1 MALDPYSIGG
11 AVLGGLLSSGKSDSG
26 SQTVNRDPWGP
37 SQEWLKGLLGS
48 GQNLQKYYQANPLS
62 RQQQAAYGNQFGLA
76 EQARQTMPGLLGQ
89 MSSTQFFDRTKPL
102 DRPQPYSFN
111 PGGASLGGGFQ
122 SQNSPIASPVIDY
135 NQAQTAI
142 NQFNPQNPVMDWGG
156 SPDGQPG
163 FDAANN
169 TSSMTSGLAGFLGN
183 IGLTGISDAI
193 AAANGANMG
202 HEGMNGANIG
212 NDGFD
217 GNVSVGSDAS
227 TASDGASAD
236 GSAYAKGGMVKGLIG
251 PNPKGKDDG
260 YGALDKGEFV
270 VKASSAKRHMG
281 LLKDLND
288 DGKVSKKRKG
298 LLA

>member
-1 MALDPYSIGG
+1 MAFDPYSIGG

-26 SQTVNRDPWGP
+26 SQTVSRDPWGP
-37 SQEWLKGLLGS
+37 SQDWLKSLIGS

-62 RQQQAAYGNQFGLA
+62 QQQQAAYGNQFGLA

-111 PGGASLGGGFQ
+111 PGGASLGSGYQ
-122 SQNSPIASPVIDY
+122 SQQSAPISSPVIDY

-142 NQFNPQNPVMDWGG
+142 NQFKPQQAVPDWGG
-156 SPDGQPG
+156 SPDGQVS
-163 FDAANN
+163 FDPANN
-169 TSSMTSGLAGFLGN
+169 TSSMTSSIAGALGN
-183 IGLTGISDAI
+183 MGFMGLSDAI
-193 AAANGANMG
+193 AAANGANVG
-202 HEGMNGANIG
+202 HEGLNGANVG
-212 NDGFD
+212 VSD
-217 GNVSVGSDAS
+217 GNTSIGSDAS
-227 TASDGASAD
+227 TAEGSAD
-236 GSAYAKGGMVKGLIG
+236 GTAYAKGGKVKGLIG
-251 PNPKGKDDG
+251 PDPKGKDDG
-260 YGALDKGEFV
+260 YGALDRGEFV
-270 VKASSAKRHMG
+270 VKASSAKKNMG